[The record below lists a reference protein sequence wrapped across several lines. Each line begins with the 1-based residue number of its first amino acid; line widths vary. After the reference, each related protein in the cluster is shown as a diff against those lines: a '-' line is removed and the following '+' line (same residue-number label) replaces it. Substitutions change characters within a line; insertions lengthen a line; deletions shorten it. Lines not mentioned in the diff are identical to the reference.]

1 MASPINSAFALTGTN
16 SVVIPTNRWA
26 RCCYTL
32 QVDTG
37 TVELAGT
44 TQEFNRPDRDTGV
57 NPTPVFHVLD
67 DAGGTALSAA
77 TVGIYVIVGY
87 ALTGVEITAA
97 AGATGRFMQQG
108 ETG

>member
-1 MASPINSAFALTGTN
+1 MASPINSGFNISGAN
-16 SVVIPTNRWA
+16 SVVIPTTRWA

-37 TVELAGT
+37 TVELKGT
-44 TQEFNRPDRDTGV
+44 TQEFNRADSGAT
-57 NPTPVFHVLD
+57 TFHTLD
-67 DAGGTALSAA
+67 DAQGVALSAA
-77 TVGIYVIVGY
+77 AAGIYVIVGY